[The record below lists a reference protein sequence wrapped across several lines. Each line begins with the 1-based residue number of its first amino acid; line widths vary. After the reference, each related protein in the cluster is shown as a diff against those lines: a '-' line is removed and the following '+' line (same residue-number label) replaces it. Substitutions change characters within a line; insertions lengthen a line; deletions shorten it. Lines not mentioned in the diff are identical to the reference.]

1 MTFRVRKT
9 VVIGLGGTG
18 RDAVLNIKRKYLE
31 VYGTDTPPTTRFLV
45 FDTTDAEP
53 LPLPDGREVRLQ
65 TGEFYKMVV
74 SNPAG
79 VVRVN
84 PEVRAWFPEDGVPMS
99 AINAGAGQIRA
110 LGRLAL
116 FANGRE
122 VYERVK
128 NALDE
133 VKALKPHQD
142 LGPFDLVDEESVL
155 LNVVGSLS
163 GGTGSGTFL
172 DIGYLCRQHM
182 DNARDKLVAYLLLPD
197 VFVGKPA
204 TNNVQPNAYGAL
216 KELDHLMDVRTSR
229 AGSSYMLGGYQIKTD
244 QTPFEIVYLVNNRNR
259 RGQVFQNVEE
269 LTELLGTGIFVSSG
283 AAGKDAGDVWD
294 NLRHQITSVGR
305 FEGKSAFYSSFGVSE
320 LVLDT
325 ERFAE
330 QEAHRVAVKTI
341 ENSFLGLSSSSITE
355 DVDDFVT
362 RNGLLEHD
370 ADQVIDALLPPGRYK
385 VFRLPDRIDKRTIDE
400 ILDRRDGH
408 LAAVEAEAKQAV
420 AENLRRLTEEKI
432 QAVLAR
438 VREDLAQPNGLNY
451 AVGFLNTLAGRLTGF
466 RHEMQQERDA
476 LLERRKGAPGR
487 YKAQRE
493 EATMAKQKLI
503 GGGKLVEEIARNF
516 AATLNDDAAS
526 SVEAMRRAEAVVLF
540 TSVYTEVKRLAE
552 QLGDLHRRLETL
564 ARSFSQEMEELRSR
578 QRALRPFTI
587 ELSLPDS
594 LVETAPVG
602 PDEFLTWLRDR
613 NEGVLDLASLGSA
626 QVAERILAFARQRKA
641 VQQIQALHI
650 EEVLRSLPREQL
662 ARRVKELDQVAVP
675 MWQYD
680 TAYVA
685 GSHSTQ
691 TIYLFGVE
699 NADET
704 IFTTDTQQML
714 SSNQPPQ
721 IASTADPRRVFCYK
735 VEAAVPAFTIGGMEH
750 YKLRYENPNAA
761 FCYHAHREW
770 QAKAPD
776 LWPNADEG
784 SRRVWSLGNA
794 DPFRLITRKGA
805 HYYAVSREQGR
816 AIENFEVRLDQGRD
830 KALRCFV
837 SNLKLVNELGEE
849 IEKITRAKGAGPTAD
864 ALRGYREKLLAEGS
878 GPAVRPEIR
887 QLLEDEIHDLDE
899 YIREI
904 TSRI

>member
-1 MTFRVRKT
+1 MKFRVRKT

-18 RDAVLNIKRKYLE
+18 RDAVLNIKRKYME

-53 LPLPDGREVRLQ
+53 LSLADGKEVRLQ

-74 SNPAG
+74 NNPAG

-84 PEVRAWFPEDGVPMS
+84 AEVKAWFPEDGVPMS

-116 FANGRE
+116 FANGKE
-122 VYERVK
+122 VYDRVK

-133 VKALKPHQD
+133 IRALKPHQD
-142 LGPFDLVDEESVL
+142 LGIFDLVAEESVL

-182 DNARDKLVAYLLLPD
+182 DNAKDKLVAYLLLPD

-216 KELDHLMDVRTSR
+216 KELDYLMSARSGGT
-229 AGSSYMLGGYQIKTD
+229 GSYMLGGYPIKTD

-294 NLRHQITSVGR
+294 NLRHQITSGGK
-305 FEGKSAFYSSFGVSE
+305 FEGKSAYYSSFGVSE

-330 QEAHRVAVKTI
+330 QEAHRLAVKTI
-341 ENSFLGLSSSSITE
+341 ENSFLGLSSTSISE
-355 DVDDFVT
+355 DVDEFVT
-362 RNGLLEHD
+362 KSGLLEHD

-385 VFRLPDRIDKRTIDE
+385 MFRLPEKIEKKGIDD

-408 LAAVEAEAKQAV
+408 LAAVEADVKQTI
-420 AENLRRLTEEKI
+420 AESLRHLTDEKLATLQARVGEDLTE
-432 QAVLAR
+432 
-438 VREDLAQPNGLNY
+438 PNGLNY
-451 AVGFLNTLAGRLTGF
+451 AIGFLNALAGRLDVF
-466 RHEMQQERDA
+466 RLEMQQERDSFR
-476 LLERRKGAPGR
+476 ERRKGASGR

-493 EATMAKQKLI
+493 EAAMAKQKLF

-516 AATLNDDAAS
+516 ATTLNDDAAS
-526 SVEAMRRAEAVVLF
+526 SVEAIRRSEAGVLF
-540 TSVYTEVKRLAE
+540 TSMISEVKRIAD
-552 QLGDLHRRLETL
+552 QLSDLHRRLESL
-564 ARSFSQEMEELRSR
+564 GRSLSQDLERLRSQ

-587 ELSLPDS
+587 ELSLPES
-594 LVETAPVG
+594 VAGPALVA
-602 PDEFLTWLRDR
+602 PDEFLVWLRDR
-613 NEGVLDLASLGSA
+613 GEGVLDLATLGSGA
-626 QVAERILAFARQRKA
+626 AAARILEFARARNE
-641 VQQIQALHI
+641 VQQIRALRI

-662 ARRVKELDQVAVP
+662 AKRVKEMDQVAVP

-704 IFTTDTQQML
+704 IFASDTQQML

-721 IASTADPRRVFCYK
+721 MASTADPRRVFCYK
-735 VEAAVPAFTIGGMEH
+735 VEAAVPAFTVGGMEH
-750 YKLRYENPNAA
+750 YKLRYENPNAS
-761 FCYHAHREW
+761 FCYHAHRDW
-770 QAKAPD
+770 QRQAPD
-776 LWPNADEG
+776 LSPNADEA

-805 HYYAVSREQGR
+805 YYYAVSKEQGR
-816 AIENFEVRLDQGRD
+816 AIENYEVRLDQGRD
-830 KALRCFV
+830 KALRSFV
-837 SNLKLVNELGEE
+837 GNLKLVNELGEE
-849 IEKITRAKGAGPTAD
+849 IEKITRARGAGSTVD
-864 ALRGYREKLLAEGS
+864 ALRSYREKLLSEG
-878 GPAVRPEIR
+878 GGREVRPEVR
-887 QLLEDEIHDLDE
+887 QLLEDEIRDLDAF
-899 YIREI
+899 ITEI